1 MSTEANN
8 YADLNTSTLA
18 TGAHL
23 SIVTS
28 IMAQP
33 INTNNGRAL
42 LNSSI
47 GQSFAIKLQKNK
59 YMLWKTMVMDY
70 TASTDL
76 WKALEKLY
84 SAHSKLRMNA
94 TRTHIQTN
102 KKGKSIMEEDLKQM
116 KSWVG
121 VLAIVR
127 NPYLELQLVANMLF
141 GLDREYMHI
150 EFS

>member
-1 MSTEANN
+1 
-8 YADLNTSTLA
+8 
-18 TGAHL
+18 
-23 SIVTS
+23 
-28 IMAQP
+28 
-33 INTNNGRAL
+33 
-42 LNSSI
+42 
-47 GQSFAIKLQKNK
+47 
-59 YMLWKTMVMDY
+59 MDY
-70 TASTDL
+70 TASTYL

-150 EFS
+150 DILIESWDNVTWQELYELLLNYDSKLDHVNASGGMNNVTSNFSANYAANRGGNNNPNNKGRS